1 MVFLRCNFTNFA
13 TYTKAKL
20 MTRFLLLISLIAT
33 QIICHAQISSDPVA
47 KTLLDEV
54 SSATDAHE
62 AIYISFEY
70 NLNNKSENIQ
80 ENTAGELTLKKNQ
93 YTLSFMGINQI
104 SDGENVWTIMEDD
117 EEIQISEID
126 LDDENTLT
134 PSNLLKMY
142 EEGFIYQMKE
152 KDGKLQTIELLP
164 ENADEVDYLKI
175 HLIVDTQLKQ
185 IVKLKQFGN
194 NLTESEYVI
203 KEFSPTTIDDN
214 KFILNTSDFPEFD
227 IIDLR

>member
-1 MVFLRCNFTNFA
+1 
-13 TYTKAKL
+13 
-20 MTRFLLLISLIAT
+20 MTRFLLLISLFTTYIK
-33 QIICHAQISSDPVA
+33 CFAQIGNDPAA

-54 SSATDAHE
+54 SAATDAHE

-80 ENTAGELTLKKNQ
+80 ENTYGELTLKKNQ

-104 SDGENVWTIMEDD
+104 SDGENIWTIMKDD

-152 KDGKLQTIELLP
+152 RNGKLQTIELMP
-164 ENADEVDYLKI
+164 ENGDDLDYTKI
-175 HLIVDTQLKQ
+175 HIIIDTQLKQ
-185 IVKLKQFGN
+185 IKKLKQFGN
-194 NLTESEYVI
+194 NQTESEYVI
-203 KEFSPTTIDDN
+203 KEFTPTSIDDN
-214 KFILNTSDFPEFD
+214 KFIINPSDFPEFE

>member
-1 MVFLRCNFTNFA
+1 
-13 TYTKAKL
+13 
-20 MTRFLLLISLIAT
+20 MTRVLLLISLYTT
-33 QIICHAQISSDPVA
+33 QIICYSQISNDPAA
-47 KTLLDEV
+47 KFLLDEV
-54 SSATDAHE
+54 SATTDAHE

-80 ENTAGELTLKKNQ
+80 ENTDGELILKKNQ

-142 EEGFIYQMKE
+142 EEGFIYRMKE
-152 KDGKLQTIELLP
+152 RNGKLQTIELLP
-164 ENADEVDYLKI
+164 ENADDVDYIKI
-175 HLIVDTQLKQ
+175 HLIIDTQLKQ
-185 IVKLKQFGN
+185 IKKLKQFGN
-194 NLTESEYVI
+194 NQTESEYVI
-203 KEFSPTTIDDN
+203 KQFLPTTIDN
-214 KFILNTSDFPEFD
+214 KTFILNSSDFPEFE

>member
-1 MVFLRCNFTNFA
+1 
-13 TYTKAKL
+13 
-20 MTRFLLLISLIAT
+20 MTRFLLLISLFTT
-33 QIICHAQISSDPVA
+33 QIICYAQINNDPAA

-54 SSATDAHE
+54 STATDAHE
-62 AIYISFEY
+62 AIYILFEF

-80 ENTAGELTLKKNQ
+80 ENTVGELTLKKNQ
-93 YTLSFMGINQI
+93 YSLSFMGINQI
-104 SDGENVWTIMEDD
+104 SDGENIWTIIEDD

-152 KDGKLQTIELLP
+152 RNEKLQTIEMFP
-164 ENADEVDYLKI
+164 ENADDVDYNKI
-175 HLIVDTQLKQ
+175 HLIIDTQLKQ
-185 IVKLKQFGN
+185 IKKIKQFGN
-194 NLTESEYVI
+194 NQTVSEYVI
-203 KEFSPTTIDDN
+203 KEFIPTTIDN
-214 KFILNTSDFPEFD
+214 NTFIINSSDFPEFE

>member
-1 MVFLRCNFTNFA
+1 
-13 TYTKAKL
+13 

-33 QIICHAQISSDPVA
+33 QIICYAQISSDPVA

-70 NLNNKSENIQ
+70 NLNNKTENIQ

-104 SDGENVWTIMEDD
+104 SDGENVWTIMEED

-214 KFILNTSDFPEFD
+214 TFILNTSVFPEFD

>member
-1 MVFLRCNFTNFA
+1 MQLIQ
-13 TYTKAKL
+13 KAKL

-33 QIICHAQISSDPVA
+33 QIICYAQISSDPVA

-70 NLNNKSENIQ
+70 NLNNKTENIQ

-104 SDGENVWTIMEDD
+104 SDGENVWTIMEED

-126 LDDENTLT
+126 LDDENSLT

-214 KFILNTSDFPEFD
+214 TFILSTSDFPEFD

>member
-1 MVFLRCNFTNFA
+1 MIR
-13 TYTKAKL
+13 
-20 MTRFLLLISLIAT
+20 LLLIIILFTT
-33 QIICHAQISSDPVA
+33 QILCYAQLSNDPDA
-47 KTLLDEV
+47 KILLDEV
-54 SSATDAHE
+54 SAATNAHE

-80 ENTAGELTLKKNQ
+80 ENTTGELTLKKNQ

-104 SDGENVWTIMEDD
+104 SDGENVWTIIEDD

-152 KDGKLQTIELLP
+152 RNGKLQTIELLP
-164 ENADEVDYLKI
+164 ENVDDVDYIKI
-175 HLIVDTQLKQ
+175 TLVIDTQLKQ
-185 IVKLKQFGN
+185 ISKLKQFGDN
-194 NLTESEYVI
+194 QTDSEYII
-203 KEFSPTTIDDN
+203 KEFTPTIIDDN
-214 KFILNTSDFPEFD
+214 TFILNTSDFPDFE